1 MRRRWSGVRNSWASF
16 DYGLESTV
24 AEVVTPLVGRHLV
37 LGAARLGVHPGF
49 GVGTV
54 WRGDYAVGGWK
65 CSLGLG
71 EAQGRRQGLTLPGG
85 PLIGRAQGRHKACP
99 YRTVWGGWQR
109 RWASGGGGQAQG
121 LPLPGRLG
129 GILLARHV
137 AGEELAR
144 WRVRGGRCG
153 GAAPAQGRA
162 EGPTAQLQWSV
173 VSGQRRH
180 FPCLR
185 ADRGL
190 AMVGSLPEGY
200 EGSLPFWDASRA
212 CASLYFCDLE

>member
-1 MRRRWSGVRNSWASF
+1 MFTGS
-16 DYGLESTV
+16 
-24 AEVVTPLVGRHLV
+24 
-37 LGAARLGVHPGF
+37 
-49 GVGTV
+49 
-54 WRGDYAVGGWK
+54 WRGAGQAP
-65 CSLGLG
+65 GL
-71 EAQGRRQGLTLPGG
+71 ALPGG

-99 YRTVWGGWQR
+99 YRTVWGDGDDDRGGTQGQAQGLPLPGR
-109 RWASGGGGQAQG
+109 LGDGEGVGGGGGGQAQG

-144 WRVRGGRCG
+144 WRDRGGRCG

-190 AMVGSLPEGY
+190 DMVGSLPEGY